1 MSTLA
6 KPFWTPEQYLE
17 RERQAEGKSEYFSG
31 EIFAMAGASRA
42 HNLITGNAVRE
53 FGNQMKGRPCETY
66 PSDMRVRVNATGL
79 YTYPDVSVVCGEP
92 EFLDRSGD
100 VLLNPRVVV
109 EVLSESTEAYDR
121 GEKFAHYRHVEAL
134 QDYILIAQEKVSV
147 EHYAR
152 QPGDQCLLT
161 VYTELSD
168 SLALPSLDCH
178 LPLSELYDRVQFEA
192 VQDEA

>member
-31 EIFAMAGASRA
+31 EIFAMAGASRE
-42 HNLITGNAVRE
+42 HNLIAGNASGELRARL
-53 FGNQMKGRPCETY
+53 KGRPCETY

-79 YTYPDVSVVCGEP
+79 CTYPDVTVVCGEP

-100 VLLNPRVVV
+100 VLLNPRVIV

-121 GEKFAHYRHVEAL
+121 GEKFAHYRRVESL
-134 QDYILIAQEKVSV
+134 QDYLLIAQEKASV

-152 QPGDQCLLT
+152 QPGDQWLLT

-168 SLALPSLDCH
+168 SLILPSLDCR
-178 LPLSELYDRVQFEA
+178 LPLSELYDRMQFNVA
-192 VQDEA
+192 P